1 MASELLRLMQRCGF
15 LISERAGRRV
25 FYSVAE
31 LHLANLMQC
40 IEARFD
46 RASS

>member
-1 MASELLRLMQRCGF
+1 MQRCGF
-15 LISERAGRRV
+15 LKSEREGRKV
-25 FYSVAE
+25 FYQIAE

-46 RASS
+46 RAAS